1 MTVVHGESLT
11 PTCGE
16 TYCAICARK
25 RAVRVKRERPDYDR
39 DAYSRGWRSSLS
51 GGEGMLDR
59 ADGRRE
65 PTEWYDGYFDAANG
79 WLGRWHS
86 ALCEGE
92 GVGECDGGH

>member
-1 MTVVHGESLT
+1 
-11 PTCGE
+11 
-16 TYCAICARK
+16 
-25 RAVRVKRERPDYDR
+25 
-39 DAYSRGWRSSLS
+39 
-51 GGEGMLDR
+51 MLDR